1 MRRFKKTAG
10 EIAACRL
17 LLGCVLGLL
26 SLWGCSGSRDNGNMA
41 ALPNFIIIFCDDLGY
56 ADIGPFGSQVNR
68 TPHIDRMA
76 DQGMTFT
83 DFYSTSGVCTPSRA
97 SLMTGC
103 YPRRVGLD
111 VSAAQEWVLF
121 PYDKA
126 GIHDNEMTIA
136 ELLQARGYVTA
147 CIGKWHLGDQPPF
160 FPTRHG
166 FDAYYGIPYSN
177 DMGADRSGINP
188 PLPLMRDT
196 EVIEAP
202 VDQSTITRRY
212 TEEAVQFINRHKDRP
227 FFLYLPHTMPH
238 FPLHAGESFA
248 GRSEHGA
255 YSDVVEELDWSTGE
269 ILRCV
274 SELGLDA
281 QTLVIFTSDNGGTS
295 RGSNAPLRGGKGSTW
310 EGGMRIPCVMRW
322 PGTIP
327 AGTTCRELATT
338 MDFLPTLTLLAGGS
352 LPSDRVIDGQDIRPL
367 MRGEQGAVSF
377 YQAFNYYYME
387 QLQAIRSG
395 RWKLHI
401 PRDDKREGW
410 HGEPYVFAG
419 ELYDLEADPGE
430 QNNVI
435 DQFPEIVE
443 RLMQWVE
450 KARLDIGDGEI
461 QGRNQRSPGIVEN
474 PVPLTLKTQED

>member
-1 MRRFKKTAG
+1 MAYLKRTDRKI
-10 EIAACRL
+10 ESCL
-17 LLGCVLGLL
+17 LFLGFILMLY
-26 SLWGCSGSRDNGNMA
+26 SLWGCSGSMKTGETA
-41 ALPNFIIIFCDDLGY
+41 GLPNFIIIFCDDLGY

-76 DQGMTFT
+76 AEGMTFT

-126 GIHDNEMTIA
+126 GIHENEITIA
-136 ELLQARGYVTA
+136 ELLGERGYATA

-177 DMGADRSGINP
+177 DMGADRSDSNP

-196 EVIEAP
+196 EIIEAP

-212 TEEAVQFINRHKDRP
+212 TEEAVRFITSHKDRP

-238 FPLHAGESFA
+238 FPLHAGTAFE
-248 GRSEHGA
+248 GRSEHGK

-269 ILRCV
+269 ILNLV
-274 SELGLDA
+274 SELGLDE

-295 RGSNAPLRGGKGSTW
+295 RGSNAPLKGGKGSTW

-327 AGTTCRELATT
+327 AGTVCRELATT
-338 MDFLPTLTLLAGGS
+338 MDFLPTFTLLAGGS
-352 LPSDRVIDGQDIRPL
+352 PPSDRVIDGRDIRPL
-367 MRGEQGAVSF
+367 LRGEPGTASP
-377 YQAFNYYYME
+377 YEAFFYYYME
-387 QLQAIRSG
+387 QLQAVRSG
-395 RWKLHI
+395 RWKLHLPI
-401 PRDDKREGW
+401 EDKRKGW
-410 HGEPYVFAG
+410 HGEPYVIGG
-419 ELYDLEADPGE
+419 ELYDLEDDPGE
-430 QNNVI
+430 KNNVI
-435 DQFPEIVE
+435 AQHPEIAD
-443 RLMQWVE
+443 RLTQWAE

-461 QGRNQRSPGIVEN
+461 RGRNQRSSGMVAD
-474 PVPLTLKTQED
+474 PVPLVRKDTKD

>member
-1 MRRFKKTAG
+1 MRRLKRSGG
-10 EIAACRL
+10 EIESSWL
-17 LLGCVLGLL
+17 FLGFAFVLL
-26 SLWGCSGSRDNGNMA
+26 SLWGCSESRETGDIA
-41 ALPNFIIIFCDDLGY
+41 ELPNFVIIFCDDLGY

-76 DQGMTFT
+76 AEGMKFT
-83 DFYSTSGVCTPSRA
+83 DFYSTSGVCTPSRS

-126 GIHDNEMTIA
+126 GIHENEITIA
-136 ELLQARGYVTA
+136 ELLRERGYVTA

-166 FDAYYGIPYSN
+166 FDSYYGIPYSN
-177 DMGADRSGINP
+177 DMGADRSDINP
-188 PLPLMRDT
+188 PLPLMQDT
-196 EVIEAP
+196 EIIEAP

-212 TEEAVQFINRHKDRP
+212 TEKAVQFITSHKDRA

-238 FPLHAGESFA
+238 FPLHAGAAFE
-248 GRSEHGA
+248 GRSEHGK

-295 RGSNAPLRGGKGSTW
+295 RGSNAPLKGGKGSTW

-327 AGTTCRELATT
+327 AGSTCRELATT
-338 MDFLPTLTLLAGGS
+338 MDFLPTFTLLAGGS
-352 LPSDRVIDGQDIRPL
+352 PPSDRTIDGQDIRPL
-367 MRGEQGAVSF
+367 LRGEQGAVSS
-377 YQAFNYYYME
+377 YQAFYYYYME
-387 QLQAIRSG
+387 QLQAVRSG

-401 PRDDKREGW
+401 PKDDKRKGW

-419 ELYDLEADPGE
+419 ELYDLEDDPGE
-430 QNNVI
+430 NNNVI
-435 DQFPEIVE
+435 DQYPEIAG
-443 RLMQWVE
+443 RLVQWAE
-450 KARLDIGDGEI
+450 KARLDIGDGDI
-461 QGRNQRSPGIVEN
+461 LGLNQRSSGMVDD
-474 PVPLTLKTQED
+474 PVPLKGKRMRD